1 MCAVPTPRRLILLRH
16 AEAAQPDLGNFSPES
31 DMARPLTHDG
41 EQAAMRC
48 GIWLRDNN
56 LLPDTVL
63 CSPAIRTRQTL
74 AGIQNAQPANAQP
87 QVYLCPEIYEA
98 GPSALAMAVQQL
110 PEQAHTVLL
119 IGHNPGISEFARG
132 LDSQNETLDQGFAPG
147 SLAVFKMRGSDL
159 TPDQSAWADCGSM
172 SLVLHTFTRP

>member
-1 MCAVPTPRRLILLRH
+1 MCAVPTPRCLILLRH

-31 DMARPLTHDG
+31 DMARPLTQDG
-41 EQAAMRC
+41 EQAAIRC

-74 AGIQNAQPANAQP
+74 AGIQSVQQASTQAH
-87 QVYLCPEIYEA
+87 VHICPEIYEA
-98 GPSALAMAVQQL
+98 APSALALALQQL
-110 PEQAHTVLL
+110 PEQARTVLL

-147 SLAVFKMRGSDL
+147 SLAVFKMHGSDV
-159 TPDQSAWADCGSM
+159 TPDQSSWANGCDM
-172 SLVLHTFTRP
+172 DLILHTFTRP